1 MDTENNWMVYD
12 QERPQM
18 RWLIETRRMTRR
30 GFGGGGLEE
39 GNCGYQD
46 PKGRDA
52 WEMLDEVGEWG
63 RKQSETG

>member
-1 MDTENNWMVYD
+1 
-12 QERPQM
+12 M
-18 RWLIETRRMTRR
+18 RWLIETRRITRR

-52 WEMLDEVGEWG
+52 WEMLDEVGERG